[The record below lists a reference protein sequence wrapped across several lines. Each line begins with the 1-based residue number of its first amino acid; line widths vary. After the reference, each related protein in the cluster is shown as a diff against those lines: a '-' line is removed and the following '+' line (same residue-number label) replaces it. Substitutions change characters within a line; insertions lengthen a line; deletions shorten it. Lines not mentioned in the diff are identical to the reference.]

1 MGVRDGPPHAA
12 PALLDAI
19 AEEGAGRGLRDS
31 KPQELANTASA
42 ASTKTAW
49 MGTYYDAK
57 GVEHSVTGAKVMLP
71 DGREVPQVKEYKYLG
86 TPLKDEYK
94 GRHDEMRKKVVRNC
108 IGLIRQIGRVDI
120 LGPRHRLVKLWS
132 WR

>member
-1 MGVRDGPPHAA
+1 MFPSGWP
-12 PALLDAI
+12 
-19 AEEGAGRGLRDS
+19 
-31 KPQELANTASA
+31 LACA
-42 ASTKTAW
+42 
-49 MGTYYDAK
+49 
-57 GVEHSVTGAKVMLP
+57 
-71 DGREVPQVKEYKYLG
+71 YKYLG